1 MDQLTQFA
9 TNHWQLVLALAVILT
24 ITLINELVS
33 QKKRG
38 KELSTSAAIEMIN
51 HENAVVIDLRDADAF
66 SAGHII
72 DAIHASADDLGEKQ
86 SEKYKTKPVILVC
99 ARGLQSATLAA
110 KLRVKGFTKLRVL
123 AGGMS
128 AWQTAGLPLI
138 KGK

>member
-9 TNHWQLVLALAVILT
+9 TNHWQLVLTLTVILT
-24 ITLINELVS
+24 IILFNEFVS

-51 HENAVVIDLRDADAF
+51 HENAVIFDLRDADAF
-66 SAGHII
+66 RAGHII
-72 DAIHASADDLGEKQ
+72 DAIHASADDLGATRC
-86 SEKYKTKPVILVC
+86 EKYKTKPVILVC

-110 KLRVKGFTKLRVL
+110 KLRIKGFTQLSIL
-123 AGGMS
+123 AGGMT